1 MAIIVTVSVHP
12 FTNLGDVG
20 VMPCSNRL
28 YEIATVSDWAW
39 LIKTQLDL
47 VTAE

>member
-1 MAIIVTVSVHP
+1 MAIIVTVSVNP
-12 FTNLGDVG
+12 STNLGDIG

-28 YEIATVSDWAW
+28 NDTATVSDWAW

-47 VTAE
+47 MTEE